1 MSKGIFDDGN
11 GEQEGAA
18 DKGVFVVEETPSPDS
33 LAKREAVAL
42 AGNED
47 LDADGKKKEHGRHQ
61 RFQEHANKVAL
72 LLLWVVA
79 GFTFIGMGIY
89 VWHLVAPD
97 EVRWLSKESLDSIR
111 TLLTGVLFSSAMSGY
126 VNKRMSS

>member
-1 MSKGIFDDGN
+1 MSKGMFDDGED
-11 GEQEGAA
+11 GQDVVVG
-18 DKGVFVVEETPSPDS
+18 KGVFVAEENSTPDS
-33 LAKREAVAL
+33 LAKREAVAF

-47 LDADGKKKEHGRHQ
+47 LDSDGKKKEHGRHQ
-61 RFQEHANKVAL
+61 RFQDHANKVAL

-89 VWHLVAPD
+89 VWHLIAP
-97 EVRWLSKESLDSIR
+97 EGGRWLTDKSLDSIR